1 MARRADQA
9 ADAAAASAALRPVPL
24 LRPQHSDLRRIMSL
38 HFQMKGDCGEN
49 IYKILAFS
57 SCMISSTIRSLQ
69 FQMKGDYDKNIYESL
84 ACSMSLYPQMET
96 DCSENNL

>member
-1 MARRADQA
+1 MISSTIR
-9 ADAAAASAALRPVPL
+9 
-24 LRPQHSDLRRIMSL
+24 SL
-38 HFQMKGDCGEN
+38 QFQMKGDCGEN
-49 IYKILAFS
+49 IYKNLAFS